1 MQTPIKFSQ
10 DTAIKIDGDFEEWE
24 TVQPEFYDPKGDTM
38 HRNFA
43 GYDPST
49 TYTNITGRNDIVS
62 SKVGLDNTHV
72 FFFAKTQ
79 QNLTNHKDDKWML
92 LFIDSDKDI
101 TTGWEGYDY
110 VVNYDVLSSEE
121 STLKKW
127 NGTIW
132 VDVGSVI
139 YKKNKNELELR
150 IAKKN
155 LSFEN
160 NVDFYFK
167 WADNPIELNDVT
179 TFFMN
184 GDTAPDRRFKYH
196 FKDN

>member
-1 MQTPIKFSQ
+1 
-10 DTAIKIDGDFEEWE
+10 
-24 TVQPEFYDPKGDTM
+24 
-38 HRNFA
+38 
-43 GYDPST
+43 
-49 TYTNITGRNDIVS
+49 
-62 SKVGLDNTHV
+62 
-72 FFFAKTQ
+72 
-79 QNLTNHKDDKWML
+79 ML

-132 VDVGSVI
+132 AGVGSVI

-150 IAKKN
+150 IAKKD
-155 LSFEN
+155 LGFEN